1 MKIAALT
8 QNEILDT
15 INNKN
20 VSQIFLKD
28 FNFRELLGDIKYD
41 SAGQIVGA
49 GAVEMKF
56 FTMVNVTAV
65 KQFGTAA
72 RGEKI
77 DLESFQF
84 EGEQITLHQNHK
96 HSIFVFS

>member
-1 MKIAALT
+1 
-8 QNEILDT
+8 
-15 INNKN
+15 
-20 VSQIFLKD
+20 
-28 FNFRELLGDIKYD
+28 
-41 SAGQIVGA
+41 
-49 GAVEMKF
+49 MKF

-84 EGEQITLHQNHK
+84 EGKQILSK
-96 HSIFVFS
+96 S

>member
-1 MKIAALT
+1 M
-8 QNEILDT
+8 
-15 INNKN
+15 
-20 VSQIFLKD
+20 
-28 FNFRELLGDIKYD
+28 
-41 SAGQIVGA
+41 
-49 GAVEMKF
+49 EMKF

-84 EGEQITLHQNHK
+84 EGKQISSK
-96 HSIFVFS
+96 S